1 MAQALRRAVQADMS
15 QETPLQEARMFRR
28 LVLAICL
35 LTLAACARQELTDPP
50 ANLGNFQLGF
60 AVVVADNMKKVPI
73 SRDATVEE
81 WEAALQ
87 KALDARFKRYQN
99 GTRLYNIGVVVD
111 GYALA
116 PPGVPLVASPKS
128 ILVISATVF
137 DDARGEMLNLEGK
150 GKQITAF
157 ERGGDGSGLIGSG
170 LTKTKAEQMEELS
183 FVAALRVEEWLADNP
198 QWFGLPPKP
207 QASVK
212 PTR

>member
-1 MAQALRRAVQADMS
+1 
-15 QETPLQEARMFRR
+15 MFRR
-28 LVLAICL
+28 PFLAFCL
-35 LTLAACARQELTDPP
+35 LPLLACAKQDLTDPP

-87 KALDARFKRYQN
+87 KALDARFQRYQN
-99 GTRLYNIGVVVD
+99 GTRLYNIGVAVD

-116 PPGVPLVASPKS
+116 PPGVPLVATPKS
-128 ILVISATVF
+128 ILVVSATVF
-137 DDARGEMLNLEGK
+137 DDAKGEMLNPDGK

-157 ERGGDGSGLIGSG
+157 ERGGDGSGLVGSG
-170 LTKTKAEQMEELS
+170 LTRTKAEQIEELA

-212 PTR
+212 PSK